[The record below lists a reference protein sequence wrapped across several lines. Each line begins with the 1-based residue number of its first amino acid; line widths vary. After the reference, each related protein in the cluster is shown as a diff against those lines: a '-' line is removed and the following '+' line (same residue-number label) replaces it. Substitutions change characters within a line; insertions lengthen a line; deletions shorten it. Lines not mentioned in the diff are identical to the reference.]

1 MRISPTSLLWV
12 ISMISMPM
20 AIKNATNPIIFF
32 IYGKLLFPGRFPAW
46 QNITM
51 PCHLII
57 LLYAASPQ
65 IFQIIAKEKTL
76 DPAYS
81 ILGSRNFLTQCPVT
95 FMIEKEESC
104 NILYPQ
110 TQIIVVCTVNVERIG
125 FSRAES
131 GN

>member
-32 IYGKLLFPGRFPAW
+32 IYGKLLFPGRFPAG

-57 LLYAASPQ
+57 LLYAASPG
-65 IFQIIAKEKTL
+65 IFQVIAKEKTPEPEFL
-76 DPAYS
+76 DTLP
-81 ILGSRNFLTQCPVT
+81 
-95 FMIEKEESC
+95 C
-104 NILYPQ
+104 NIYDRKRGKL
-110 TQIIVVCTVNVERIG
+110 
-125 FSRAES
+125 
-131 GN
+131 